1 MVEYLDKFHIR
12 PDVIA
17 AFVGILIATFV
28 VERVSRYLLRKLIKS
43 STTFISEDPTNY
55 KYMAHALTAAIYVIG
70 ISLAIREVPPLRA
83 FATSM
88 LAGAGILAVALGFAA
103 QHSLNNIIS
112 GLLIVIF
119 KPFRVDDRLRI
130 QDKYYGIVEDISL
143 RHTILR
149 DFENRRIIIPNAVMS
164 TEIIVNLDYNDN
176 NICKY
181 LEFNIDFHADLVLA
195 KKIVSDC
202 IAAHP
207 DYIDVR
213 TEEDIENGK
222 PYVDVRYINIGTYFM
237 TLRGNIWAENNGIA
251 FDMYCTLLET
261 VKEEFDKNGIILPYP
276 KYDINA
282 KSTV

>member
-1 MVEYLDKFHIR
+1 MVDYFNKLNLR
-12 PDVIA
+12 PDIVA
-17 AFVGILIATFV
+17 AFVGILIATFIA
-28 VERVSRYLLRKLIKS
+28 ERVSRYLFRKLIKS
-43 STTFISEDPTNY
+43 STTFISDDPTNY
-55 KYMAHALTAAIYVIG
+55 KYFAHALTACIYILG
-70 ISLAIREVPPLRA
+70 LSLAIREVPPLRA

-149 DFENRRIIIPNAVMS
+149 DFENRRIIIPNSVMS
-164 TEIIVNLDYNDN
+164 NEIIVNLDYNDN

-181 LEFNIDFHADLVLA
+181 LEFNIDFNADLELA
-195 KKIVSDC
+195 KKVMSDC

-213 TEEDIENGK
+213 TEEDIEKGK
-222 PYVDVRYINIGTYFM
+222 PYVDVRFITIGAYYM
-237 TLRGNIWAENNGIA
+237 TIRGNIWAENNGIA
-251 FDMYCTLLET
+251 FEMYCTLLET
-261 VKEEFDKNGIILPYP
+261 VKKEFDKNGIILPYP
-276 KYDINA
+276 KYDVISNL
-282 KSTV
+282 SV